1 MFVLFVKTLYICIK
15 YQYIVNMKA
24 LGMQIKARRLALK
37 IKQQDLADLAV
48 VSINTIVAIER
59 GTGNPRIDTL
69 LSVCD
74 VLGLQ
79 LVTKLK
85 D

>member
-1 MFVLFVKTLYICIK
+1 MKTLGI
-15 YQYIVNMKA
+15 QMKD
-24 LGMQIKARRLALK
+24 RRIALK
-37 IKQQDLADLAV
+37 IKQQELADLAG
-48 VSINTIVAIER
+48 VSINTVVAIER
-59 GTGNPRIDTL
+59 GTGNPCLRTL
-69 LSVCD
+69 LSICY

>member
-1 MFVLFVKTLYICIK
+1 
-15 YQYIVNMKA
+15 MKA

-74 VLGLQ
+74 VL
-79 LVTKLK
+79 
-85 D
+85 

>member
-1 MFVLFVKTLYICIK
+1 MFVKTLYICIE

>member
-1 MFVLFVKTLYICIK
+1 MPYICIK
-15 YQYIVNMKA
+15 YQYIVNMEA
-24 LGMQIKARRLALK
+24 LGTQIKARRLALE
-37 IKQQDLADLAV
+37 IKQQELADLAG
-48 VSINTIVAIER
+48 VSINTVVAIER
-59 GTGNPRIDTL
+59 GTGNPRIETL
-69 LSVCD
+69 VAVCD

>member
-1 MFVLFVKTLYICIK
+1 MLVLFVKTLYICIK

>member
-1 MFVLFVKTLYICIK
+1 MNMKTLGI
-15 YQYIVNMKA
+15 
-24 LGMQIKARRLALK
+24 QIKDRRIALK
-37 IKQQDLADLAV
+37 IKQQELADLAG
-48 VSINTIVAIER
+48 VSINTVVAIER
-59 GTGNPRIDTL
+59 GTGNPCLRTL
-69 LSVCD
+69 LSICD

>member
-1 MFVLFVKTLYICIK
+1 MRTLG
-15 YQYIVNMKA
+15 
-24 LGMQIKARRLALK
+24 LEIKARRQYLK
-37 IKQQDLADLAV
+37 IKQQELADLAG
-48 VSINTIVAIER
+48 VSVNTVVAIER
-59 GTGNPRIDTL
+59 GTGNPRIATL
-69 LSVCD
+69 SLLCD

>member
-1 MFVLFVKTLYICIK
+1 MKILYICIK
-15 YQYIVNMKA
+15 YQYIVNMEA

-37 IKQQDLADLAV
+37 IKQQELADLAV

-59 GTGNPRIDTL
+59 GTGNPRMDTL

>member
-1 MFVLFVKTLYICIK
+1 MPYICIK
-15 YQYIVNMKA
+15 YQYIGNMNA
-24 LGMQIKARRLALK
+24 LGIQIKTRRQALK
-37 IKQQDLADLAV
+37 IKQQDLADLAG

-59 GTGNPRIDTL
+59 GTGNPRIETL
-69 LSVCD
+69 LSVCN

-79 LVTKLK
+79 LIAKLK

>member
-1 MFVLFVKTLYICIK
+1 MNMKTLGI
-15 YQYIVNMKA
+15 
-24 LGMQIKARRLALK
+24 QIKDRRIALK
-37 IKQQDLADLAV
+37 IKQQELADLAG
-48 VSINTIVAIER
+48 VSINTVVAIER
-59 GTGNPRIDTL
+59 GTGNPCLRTL
-69 LSVCD
+69 VFVCD

>member
-1 MFVLFVKTLYICIK
+1 MLVLFVKTLYICIK
-15 YQYIVNMKA
+15 YQYIVNMTS

-37 IKQQDLADLAV
+37 IKQQELADLAV

-79 LVTKLK
+79 LITKLK

>member
-1 MFVLFVKTLYICIK
+1 LFVKILYICAK
-15 YQYIVNMKA
+15 YQYVVNMEA

-37 IKQQDLADLAV
+37 IKQQELADLAV

-59 GTGNPRIDTL
+59 GTGNPRMDTL

>member
-1 MFVLFVKTLYICIK
+1 MPYICND
-15 YQYIVNMKA
+15 YQYIVTMTP

-37 IKQQDLADLAV
+37 IKQQELADLAV

-79 LVTKLK
+79 LITKLK

>member
-1 MFVLFVKTLYICIK
+1 MPYICK
-15 YQYIVNMKA
+15 EYQYIVNMTS

-37 IKQQDLADLAV
+37 IKQQELADLAV

>member
-1 MFVLFVKTLYICIK
+1 
-15 YQYIVNMKA
+15 MKA

-69 LSVCD
+69 FSVCD